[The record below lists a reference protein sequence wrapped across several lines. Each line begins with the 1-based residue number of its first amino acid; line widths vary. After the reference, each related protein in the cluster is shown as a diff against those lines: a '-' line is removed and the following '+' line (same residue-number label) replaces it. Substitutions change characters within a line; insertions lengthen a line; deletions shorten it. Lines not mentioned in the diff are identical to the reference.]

1 MEIEKT
7 SADGAVIL
15 AVSGAL
21 TAVTAEKFS
30 AAVEPHIAGTDNLV
44 FDFKDLNYLASA
56 GLRVI
61 VSTQKKMV
69 ASGRELVICN
79 VSEDVMEVFEVTG
92 LDAVL
97 TFKS

>member
-15 AVSGAL
+15 AVSGEL
-21 TAVTAEKFS
+21 TTITVEQLN
-30 AAVEPHIAGTDNLV
+30 AAVEPVVAETDVLV
-44 FDFKDLNYLASA
+44 FDFKDLEYLASA

-61 VSTQKKMV
+61 LNTKKKML
-69 ASGRELVICN
+69 ASGGDLVIRN
-79 VSEDVMEVFEVTG
+79 VSEDVMKVFEITG

-97 TFKS
+97 TFN